1 MEHYKTLG
9 VSKQDSIDDIKKK
22 YRTLTMINQN
32 NNYKLNNIHKAFEY
46 ISENHNNIHE
56 SNIGDSYNESTPQQY
71 NNHNTIPPASNF
83 YALPNQV
90 QLPPNQFQVTPIIA
104 HGQYFNP
111 NYNSNEISN
120 TMQEQINNQHQIINS
135 MFKDII
141 SIVPK
146 IINNE
151 NKPDKADMFKMFLGG
166 LNNNNVE
173 PSNNND
179 SILNDFNIFEDNEMK
194 DLNNIF
200 NFINTSNTVDIS
212 DYNSDNNN
220 QDEIDE
226 VEQDDSDDNNQ
237 YNNENMNDDNLTI
250 GDIIDDTLHTY
261 YSSESSYID
270 ISKTIDISLD
280 DVYNGCTKTI
290 EYSYKIYNINN
301 TTNNNQEEIQNIDI
315 DIPKGFDE
323 SEIII
328 KYMGNIY
335 NIDDNSKRTNLIL
348 KVNFIPHETIKK
360 QDLDSI
366 IDVNITFPESIFG
379 FTRKIDYF
387 NKRFNIT
394 IDNKGL
400 VINSGDKKV
409 IKNMGF
415 EKDNIKGNLIIQ
427 FTVDKY
433 IIQNYKDVEE
443 VLKNIIH

>member
-9 VSKQDSIDDIKKK
+9 VSKQDSMDDIKKK
-22 YRTLTMINQN
+22 YRALTMINQN
-32 NNYKLNNIHKAFEY
+32 NQHKLTNIHKAFEY
-46 ISENHNNIHE
+46 ISENHNNIDE
-56 SNIGDSYNESTPQQY
+56 TNIGDSYNESIPQQY
-71 NNHNTIPPASNF
+71 NNHNTIRPGNNF
-83 YALPNQV
+83 YTLPNQL
-90 QLPPNQFQVTPIIA
+90 QFPPNQFQVSPIIT

-111 NYNSNEISN
+111 NYNSNEINN
-120 TMQEQINNQHQIINS
+120 TIQEQLNNQHQIINS

-141 SIVPK
+141 NIVPK

-151 NKPDKADMFKMFLGG
+151 NKPDKEDMFKMFLGG
-166 LNNNNVE
+166 LNNNN
-173 PSNNND
+173 NNHEQTNNKD
-179 SILNDFNIFEDNEMK
+179 SILNDFNIFEDNEIN

-200 NFINTSNTVDIS
+200 SFMNNSNTVDIS
-212 DYNSDNNN
+212 EYNSDNNDN
-220 QDEIDE
+220 QEEINEPNHTD
-226 VEQDDSDDNNQ
+226 VPDDNDDNN
-237 YNNENMNDDNLTI
+237 LII
-250 GDIIDDTLHTY
+250 GDIIDDAGQTH
-261 YSSESSYID
+261 YSFECSYID

-280 DVYNGCTKTI
+280 DIYNGCTKII

-301 TTNNNQEEIQNIDI
+301 TTNNIQEEIQNIDI

-348 KVNFIPHETIKK
+348 NVNFIPHETIKK

-400 VINSGDKKV
+400 VINSGDKKI